1 VIIGSDRDTYQL
13 KVVQVIKGNQ
23 TKQSSNRDAAI
34 VKFKNKSVSRI
45 EVLRDGENIVLAGFD
60 GINQLLESYYVFV
73 KQYQV
78 LVRDQKDN
86 TKDLYKIKNAAAKEP
101 KVGAGNLNILV
112 RKDDLNTVIDY
123 RTKAKIT
130 SGGGNTQA

>member
-1 VIIGSDRDTYQL
+1 VIIGSDKDTYQL

-34 VKFKNKSVSRI
+34 VKFKNRSVNRI

-60 GINQLLESYYVFV
+60 PDNQLLESYYVFV
-73 KQYQV
+73 KQNQV
-78 LVRDQKDN
+78 LVRDKKDN
-86 TKDLYKIKNAAAKEP
+86 TKDLYQIKNAAAKDKDKLKGE
-101 KVGAGNLNILV
+101 GNLNILV

-123 RTKAKIT
+123 RT
-130 SGGGNTQA
+130 